1 MAEQASNFF
10 HGLSISDPHIR
21 RQGMTTQKD
30 RS

>member
-10 HGLSISDPHIR
+10 QDLSISGPHIR
-21 RQGMTTQKD
+21 RQGMTTEKD